1 VTRKGLLALALI
13 LFAGS
18 TAWAQSRVEN
28 RAEITAYGGWQFGG
42 VTYVRQGDLNLND
55 AFNYGVI
62 VDVTVRP
69 GAQVELMYNR
79 QETELRLREPFGVN
93 RVLTDLTVEYWLAG
107 GLMEVERGHAATP
120 FVSLTL
126 GAVHYNPKE
135 REIDGRQI
143 SDEWNFAMALG
154 LGVKY
159 FASDRIGLRLQ
170 GHFWQGFTGTGGS
183 IFCGGGGCSFG
194 LFGWGP
200 VQGDIAAGLT
210 FAF

>member
-1 VTRKGLLALALI
+1 MIRKGLLALVLLA
-13 LFAGS
+13 FAGS
-18 TAWAQSRVEN
+18 PAWAQN

-42 VTYVRQGDLNLND
+42 TTYVREGDLNLKD
-55 AFNYGVI
+55 AFNYGVT
-62 VDVTVRP
+62 VDFAVRP

-79 QETELRLREPFGVN
+79 QETELRLSRPFEVN
-93 RVLTDLTVEYWLAG
+93 RILTDITVEYWLAG
-107 GLMEVERGHAATP
+107 GLVEVDQRGPARP
-120 FVSLTL
+120 FVSLGL
-126 GAVHYNPKE
+126 GAVHYSPKE
-135 REIDGRQI
+135 SEIEGRQI

-170 GHFWQGFTGTGGS
+170 GHLWQGFTGTGGS
-183 IFCGGGGCSFG
+183 VFCGGGGCSFG

-210 FAF
+210 IAF